1 MKFLILTALEGPERQ
16 EVKKLM
22 GETTVDFH
30 PVTKTD
36 YYIGQLTKHGV
47 HQVYLGRTDQ
57 TNVNAGI
64 ETERAIQHFKPDY
77 VFFLGV
83 AGGLKDVKIGDI
95 VIGKDVYGYEK
106 GKATD
111 KGFLPRPNFGFSS
124 YEMERIANLYAHADE
139 WKTIVAE
146 NKNENFDGSLVEVF
160 AGTIAAGEKVDSSE
174 LSDLHKFLKIN
185 CSHALAIEMEG
196 LGFLEVC
203 RQHPQVKALLIRGI
217 SDLVENKSTADSSG
231 SQNFASLNA
240 AKFLFGLID
249 FVLTNNATSKNDSLD
264 KDEKALILK
273 AARELYPS
281 GLKENSIWERAGGDL
296 SKIALFGINGK
307 TQWFEA
313 FQLIE
318 KGGAGRLTFKTL
330 SQAMLDDYGDSPEL
344 LMILKKLAN

>member
-16 EVKKLM
+16 EVKKLV
-22 GETTVDFH
+22 GNTTIDFH

-36 YYIGQLTKHGV
+36 YYIGKLSKDNSHEIF
-47 HQVYLGRTDQ
+47 LGRTDQ

-64 ETERAIQHFKPDY
+64 ETERAIQHLKPDY

-111 KGFLPRPNFGFSS
+111 KGFLPRPNFGFST
-124 YEMERIANLYAHADE
+124 YEMERIATLFAHTDE
-139 WKTIVAE
+139 WKSTVAT
-146 NKNENFDGSLVEVF
+146 NKNENFDGSLIEVF
-160 AGTIAAGEKVDSSE
+160 AGTIAAGEKVDASE
-174 LSDLHKFLKIN
+174 LSDLHKFLKVN

-217 SDLVENKSTADSSG
+217 SDLVENKSIADAIG

-249 FVLTNNATSKNDSLD
+249 FILTINNSENNKRLD
-264 KDEKALILK
+264 KDDIALVLK
-273 AARELYPS
+273 ATRELYP
-281 GLKENSIWERAGGDL
+281 GGIKENSIWERAGGDL

-307 TQWFEA
+307 TQWFDA
-313 FQLIE
+313 LQLIE
-318 KGGAGRLTFKTL
+318 KGGAGQLTFKTL
-330 SQAMLDDYGDSPEL
+330 IQAMLDDYGDSTEL
-344 LMILKKLAN
+344 LIVSKKLIN